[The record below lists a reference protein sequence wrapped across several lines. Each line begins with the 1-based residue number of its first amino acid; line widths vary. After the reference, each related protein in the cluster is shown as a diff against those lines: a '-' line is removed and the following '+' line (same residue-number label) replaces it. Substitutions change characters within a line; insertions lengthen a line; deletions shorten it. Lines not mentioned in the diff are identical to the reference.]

1 MMMQIPMNDVAFDY
15 VAFDIETTGLNPK
28 YDKIIEI
35 GVAKVRDNEVTDTF
49 STFVNPGKGL
59 PERITELTGIYDTDV
74 INAPYIEDVL
84 DLFIEFAGDDI
95 LLGHNLIFDY
105 SFIKKAAV
113 NQKKKFDRMGIDTLR
128 IARRF
133 LADLESRNL
142 GFLCEHYQIHLQA
155 HRALND
161 ALAAHALYQRLVKD
175 FASQEM
181 DLFQPKELVYCIKKE
196 GPVTPKQY
204 VLLQKLAK
212 QYCLETCVGENDSLI
227 LKPVMNVTT
236 ESTDL
241 KRLTKNE
248 ASRLID
254 KLLSTFGR

>member
-1 MMMQIPMNDVAFDY
+1 MTMRIPMNY
-15 VAFDIETTGLNPK
+15 VVFDIETTGLNPK
-28 YDKIIEI
+28 YEKIIEL
-35 GVAKVRDNEVTDTF
+35 GAAKVRDGKVTDTF

-74 INAPYIEDVL
+74 INALYIEDVL
-84 DLFIEFAGDDI
+84 DLFIDFAGDDI

-105 SFIKKAAV
+105 SFVKKAAV
-113 NQKKKFDRMGIDTLR
+113 NQKKKFDRIGIDTLR

-133 LADLESRNL
+133 LAGLESKSL
-142 GFLCEHYQIHLQA
+142 GSLCEYYQIQLQA

-161 ALAAHALYQRLVKD
+161 ALATHELYQRLVKD
-175 FASQEM
+175 FAEKEAE
-181 DLFQPKELVYCIKKE
+181 LFQPKELVYSVKKE
-196 GPVTPKQY
+196 GPITPKQY
-204 VLLQKLAK
+204 ELLLKLAK
-212 QYCLETCVGENDSLI
+212 QYRLETYAGENDSVI

-236 ESTDL
+236 ENTDL

-254 KLLSTFGR
+254 KLLSTFGRSYP

>member
-1 MMMQIPMNDVAFDY
+1 MMTQIPMSY
-15 VAFDIETTGLNPK
+15 VVFDIETTGLNPK
-28 YDKIIEI
+28 FEKIIEI
-35 GVAKVRDNEVTDTF
+35 GAAKVQDGEVSDTF
-49 STFVNPGKGL
+49 STFVNPGKSL
-59 PERITELTGIYDTDV
+59 PERIIELTGIYDTDV

-84 DLFIEFAGDDI
+84 DPFIRFVGDDI

-113 NQKKKFDRMGIDTLR
+113 NQKKKFDHKGIDTLK

-133 LADLESRNL
+133 LTDLESRNL
-142 GFLCEHYQIHLQA
+142 GFLCDHYQIQLQA

-161 ALAAHALYQRLVKD
+161 ALATHELYQRFVRD
-175 FASQEM
+175 FADKEA
-181 DLFQPKELVYCIKKE
+181 DLFQPKELVYSVKKE
-196 GPVTPKQY
+196 GPITSKQY
-204 VLLQKLAK
+204 ELLLKLAK
-212 QYCLETCVGENDSLI
+212 QYRLETCAGENDSVI
-227 LKPVMNVTT
+227 LKPVVNVTT

-241 KRLTKNE
+241 NRLTKNE

>member
-1 MMMQIPMNDVAFDY
+1 MMMQIPMNY
-15 VAFDIETTGLNPK
+15 VVFDIETTGLNPK
-28 YDKIIEI
+28 YEKIIEI
-35 GVAKVRDNEVTDTF
+35 GAAKVQDGRVADTF

-59 PERITELTGIYDTDV
+59 PERITELTGIYDADV
-74 INAPYIEDVL
+74 VNAPYIEDVL
-84 DLFIEFAGDDI
+84 DLFINFAGDNI

-105 SFIKKAAV
+105 SFVKKAAI
-113 NQKKKFDRMGIDTLR
+113 NQKKRFDRKGIDTLK

-142 GFLCEHYQIHLQA
+142 SFLCEYYQIQLQA

-161 ALAAHALYQRLVKD
+161 ALATHELYQRLVRD
-175 FASQEM
+175 FSEKEAE
-181 DLFQPKELVYCIKKE
+181 LFQPKELVYSVKKE
-196 GPVTPKQY
+196 GPITPKQY
-204 VLLQKLAK
+204 ELLLKLAK
-212 QYCLETCVGENDSLI
+212 QYRLQTCAGEKDSVILE
-227 LKPVMNVTT
+227 PVMNVTT

-254 KLLSTFGR
+254 KLLSTFGRSYL